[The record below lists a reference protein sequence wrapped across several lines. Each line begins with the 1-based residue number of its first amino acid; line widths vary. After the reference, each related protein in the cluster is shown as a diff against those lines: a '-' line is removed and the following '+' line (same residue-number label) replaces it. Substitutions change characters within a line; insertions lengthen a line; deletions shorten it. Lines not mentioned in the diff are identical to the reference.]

1 MAAAGISS
9 RARSVRRALSLMS
22 PAGSAGHFASSSA
35 GRATGTPGR
44 GAQSAGRRSVVPGFP
59 VPETSAVTPED
70 KIMRHAAFLAP
81 LAGAFFLLAAPL
93 ADAGGLPT
101 GVETPPRFAPD
112 KVLVAFRPG
121 TAGAQIAQAHAA
133 AGAQLVKRFDAIGVQ
148 VLAVPAGTVED
159 AVARYQRN
167 PNVRYAEP
175 DHYRLLILPTEGADP
190 APPAGLGIDYFPEQ
204 WGLDNTAQPLYDP
217 DTGANV
223 TGTLNADIDA
233 PQAWD
238 LSRGSDTVRIAILD
252 AGVECTHV
260 DLLGKCAEQKN
271 FTISSTPG
279 DLLGHGTHV
288 AGIAAANTDN
298 GRGTAG
304 VGWSAKIGSLKVC
317 REYPSE
323 SFPLLGMCDVA
334 DSVEGI
340 LYAADQGYKV
350 INMSYGSDPDPY
362 SPSQAEADA
371 ITYAWSKGVV
381 LVAAAGNDYAA
392 PRLYPAAFPEVI
404 SVAATDRHD
413 NLAYFSSFG
422 SAWVSVAAPG
432 HNILSAYPNAACGL
446 PANDPDGCYTWL
458 SGTSMASPHVAG
470 VAALV
475 WAHYPG
481 ITNAQVRSSIED
493 GADAQGALGQNFR
506 AWVKYG
512 RVNAY
517 QALTADDPAP
527 PPANISLTATGYKV
541 KGLQKANLQWTGATS
556 AFVDVWR
563 NGSVVSAPSESNDG
577 AYTDPINKNGGGAY
591 TYKLCE
597 AGTAT
602 CSDEAVVVF

>member
-1 MAAAGISS
+1 
-9 RARSVRRALSLMS
+9 
-22 PAGSAGHFASSSA
+22 
-35 GRATGTPGR
+35 
-44 GAQSAGRRSVVPGFP
+44 
-59 VPETSAVTPED
+59 
-70 KIMRHAAFLAP
+70 MRHASSLAP
-81 LAGAFFLLAAPL
+81 LAGALFLLAAP
-93 ADAGGLPT
+93 ASGAPGLPP
-101 GVETPPRFAPD
+101 GIESPPPFAPD
-112 KVLVAFRPG
+112 RVLVAFRPG
-121 TAGAQIAQAHAA
+121 TPGAEIARAHAA
-133 AGAQLVKRFDAIGVQ
+133 AGAQLVKRFDAIGVE

-159 AVARYQRN
+159 AIALLQRN

-175 DHYRLLILPTEGADP
+175 NYYRLLILPTEGKDP

-204 WGLDNTAQPLYDP
+204 WGLDNVAQALYEP
-217 DTGANV
+217 QTGASV
-223 TGTLNADIDA
+223 TGTPNADIDA

-252 AGVECTHV
+252 SGVECSHV
-260 DLLGKCAEQKN
+260 DLLGKCVEQMN
-271 FTISSTPG
+271 FTISSAAG

-288 AGIAAANTDN
+288 AAIAAANTDN
-298 GRGTAG
+298 GTGTAG
-304 VGWSAKIGSLKVC
+304 VGWNAKLGSLKVC

-334 DSVEGI
+334 DSVEGL
-340 LYAADQGYKV
+340 LYAADQGYHV

-362 SPSQAEADA
+362 SPSQTEAA
-371 ITYAWSKGVV
+371 AVTYAWNKGVV
-381 LVAAAGNDYAA
+381 LVAAAGNDYAST
-392 PRLYPAAFPEVI
+392 RHYPAAFPEVI

-422 SAWVSVAAPG
+422 SWVSVAAPG

-446 PANDPDGCYTWL
+446 SADDPEGCYNWL

-470 VAALV
+470 IAALV

-481 ITNAQVRSSIED
+481 ITNTQARDYIER

-517 QALTADDPAP
+517 QALTADNPPP
-527 PPANISLTATGYKV
+527 PPASISLTATGYKL
-541 KGLQKANLQWTGATS
+541 KGLQKADLQWSGAT
-556 AFVDVWR
+556 ATFVDIWR
-563 NGSVVSAPSESNDG
+563 NGSVVSAAGESNDG
-577 AYTDPINKNGGGAY
+577 AYTDPINKNGGGSY
-591 TYKLCE
+591 TYRLCE

-602 CSDEAVVVF
+602 CSNEAVVDF

>member
-1 MAAAGISS
+1 
-9 RARSVRRALSLMS
+9 
-22 PAGSAGHFASSSA
+22 
-35 GRATGTPGR
+35 
-44 GAQSAGRRSVVPGFP
+44 
-59 VPETSAVTPED
+59 
-70 KIMRHAAFLAP
+70 MRHAALLAP
-81 LAGAFFLLAAPL
+81 LVGAFFLLTAPVVDAAE
-93 ADAGGLPT
+93 LPP

-112 KVLVAFRPG
+112 RVLVAFRPG
-121 TAGAQIAQAHAA
+121 TPGTEIAQAHAA

-148 VLAVPAGTVED
+148 VLAVPPGTVKA
-159 AVARYQRN
+159 AVALYQRN

-175 DHYRLLILPTEGADP
+175 NHYRLLILPTEGTDP

-204 WGLDNTAQPLYDP
+204 WGLDNSAQPLYEP
-217 DTGANV
+217 DTGGSV

-238 LSRGSDTVRIAILD
+238 LSRGSDSVRIAILD
-252 AGVECTHV
+252 SGVECTHV
-260 DLLGKCAEQKN
+260 DLLGKCVEQKN

-298 GRGTAG
+298 AKGTAG
-304 VGWSAKIGSLKVC
+304 VGWNAKIGSLKVC

-334 DSVEGI
+334 DSVEGL

-350 INMSYGSDPDPY
+350 VNMSYGSDPDPY
-362 SPSQAEADA
+362 SPSQAEAAA

-381 LVAAAGNDYAA
+381 LVAAAGNDYAST
-392 PRLYPAAFPEVI
+392 LHYPAAFPEVI

-446 PANDPDGCYTWL
+446 PANDPDGCYNWL

-481 ITNAQVRSSIED
+481 ITNAQARGYIESS
-493 GADAQGALGQNFR
+493 ANAQGALGQNFR

-517 QALTADDPAP
+517 RALTVDNPAP
-527 PPANISLTATGYKV
+527 PPASISLTAAGYKL
-541 KGLQKANLQWTGATS
+541 KGLQKADLQWSGATS
-556 AFVDVWR
+556 SFVDIRR
-563 NGSVVSAPSESNDG
+563 NGSVVSGPNESNDG
-577 AYTDPINKNGGGAY
+577 SYTDLINKNGGGSY
-591 TYKLCE
+591 TYKVCE
-597 AGTAT
+597 AGTAI
-602 CSDEAVVVF
+602 CSNEAAVSF